1 MAYEEAV
8 RSITLKADASVA
20 EYTGVPGLPGS
31 ASPNGGKQYR
41 FVKIT
46 GAATCGLATGVA
58 NEIVIGVT
66 QNKPQVTGQ
75 ATTVA
80 IRGVVLVEAGSGGLT
95 AGEAVKCDTD
105 GKGVAW
111 ATGTDP
117 IYGVAVQDGAAGKLV
132 PVLLRVNG

>member
-8 RSITLKADASVA
+8 RSITLVADSSVA

-41 FVKIT
+41 FVKVT
-46 GAATCGLATGVA
+46 AAGTCGLATGASGEMV
-58 NEIVIGVT
+58 VGVS
-66 QNKPQVTGQ
+66 QNKPQVVGQ

-95 AGEAVKCDTD
+95 AGGAVKQDSA
-105 GKGVAW
+105 GKGVA
-111 ATGTDP
+111 ASGADTVL
-117 IYGVAVQDGAAGKLV
+117 GVALQSGAEGKLV
-132 PVLLRVNG
+132 PVLLRVN